1 MPSITTIH
9 ESLPYIDPT
18 PSSPELLAAQSLI
31 ARERLQVPD
40 DPHHALLPPPLTTA
54 TGTGGPF
61 LTPLLQSEFSR
72 LSSDP
77 SSKLSALD
85 LSRYSSLPSQP
96 SNPTKETLQTALSQ
110 AYTSQ
115 SHISLRRT
123 HLALLDSYGK
133 NAWLTGN
140 YHLEGEL
147 KALEAELAQTKKEID
162 LLTLQRKAA
171 QDQAGPELVELEKT
185 WKAGVGR
192 VLEAEAAAEALR
204 REVLEVRRQRAQQ
217 E

>member
-9 ESLPYIDPT
+9 ESLPYIDTPPT
-18 PSSPELLAAQSLI
+18 PQELEAATLLI
-31 ARERLQVPD
+31 AHERSLVPD
-40 DPHHALLPPPLTTA
+40 DPHHALLPPPLPSES
-54 TGTGGPF
+54 PF
-61 LTPLLQSEFSR
+61 LTPLLESEFAR
-72 LSSDP
+72 ISSNP
-77 SSKLSALD
+77 QQSKLLTLD
-85 LSRYSSLPSQP
+85 FSRYSSLPTP
-96 SNPTKETLQTALSQ
+96 PENPTHESLQTVLSQ

-115 SHISLRRT
+115 AHISLRRT

-147 KALEAELAQTKKEID
+147 KALESELAATKKEID
-162 LLTLQRKAA
+162 LLTLRRKAA
-171 QDQAGPELVELEKT
+171 QDQAGPELLELEKT

-192 VLEAEAAAEALR
+192 VLETEAAAEALR
-204 REVLEVRRQRAQQ
+204 REVLEVRRRQAQ

>member
-9 ESLPYIDPT
+9 ESLPYIDTLPT
-18 PSSPELLAAQSLI
+18 EAELAAATALI
-31 ARERLQVPD
+31 AHERSLAPD
-40 DPHHALLPPPLTTA
+40 DPHHALLPPPL
-54 TGTGGPF
+54 PQSKF
-61 LTPLLQSEFSR
+61 LTPLLETEITR
-72 LSSDP
+72 LSSSQDP
-77 SSKLSALD
+77 QNAKLSALD
-85 LSRYSSLPSQP
+85 LSRYSSLPTAP
-96 SNPTKETLQTALSQ
+96 ANPTPESLQSALSQ

-147 KALEAELAQTKKEID
+147 KTLEAELSATKKEID

-171 QDQAGPELVELEKT
+171 QDQAGPELIELEKT

-192 VLEAEAAAEALR
+192 VLETEAAAEALR
-204 REVLEVRRQRAQQ
+204 REALEVRRRLAQ